1 MFNWKWNKKDILKF
15 RGFEW
20 GRTTPWASSKSFLIP
35 INMNQF
41 SNNFQYFNQK
51 INHQYFIAFLL
62 TNFRKIS
69 KFGVLWLAIFNDKF
83 LRISQ
88 KFSEKFSTFS
98 KSKKT
103 IVVVPK
109 LAQNHYIDQS
119 LAKFFLKT
127 PKNNQFFPKNLN
139 FSKLSAPSPSKIW
152 SFMSQKSRIFWSWG
166 SHLGR
171 SSLPPKNNILI
182 IMNLYLYTI

>member
-1 MFNWKWNKKDILKF
+1 MEFYDWPFLTISFSEFLKN
-15 RGFEW
+15 
-20 GRTTPWASSKSFLIP
+20 FLK
-35 INMNQF
+35 
-41 SNNFQYFNQK
+41 NFQLFQN
-51 INHQYFIAFLL
+51 
-62 TNFRKIS
+62 R
-69 KFGVLWLAIFNDKF
+69 
-83 LRISQ
+83 
-88 KFSEKFSTFS
+88 
-98 KSKKT
+98 KKT